1 MSLKKNLINYRGPY
15 GENKLISPDFIQ
27 HEILATRS
35 KMYDWEIKEH
45 VHADLY
51 QLFLIQDG
59 TGELYSNQQKI
70 PIQGPCLITMPSN
83 TLHGFVFHPEINGEV
98 LTFSDSFLEN
108 IFKNTPS
115 VFLTI
120 NTFLALP
127 FASDSTDWAVI
138 KQTKEALVHE
148 IYEERPDKSLA
159 LQALFQWLFIQIG
172 RLAQQDSSTQMTTDN
187 RTLKYFTDF
196 QKNIKRSYQESK
208 SIDTYARELSIT
220 SVHLNR
226 ICQAVVGQS
235 ALHVVHQYVIQQ
247 AKTYLL
253 STSYSISEIAYFLNL
268 KDPAYFTRFFKKYT
282 GVTPSEFRKNE

>member
-15 GENKLISPDFIQ
+15 GENNFISPDFMQ

-51 QLFLIQDG
+51 QLFIIQDG
-59 TGELYSNQQKI
+59 SGKLYSNQQEI
-70 PIQGPCLITMPSN
+70 SIQGPCLITMPSN
-83 TLHGFVFHPEINGEV
+83 TLHGFVFDPNVNGEV
-98 LTFSDSFLEN
+98 ITFSDSYLESL
-108 IFKNTPS
+108 FKSSPS
-115 VFLTI
+115 ILLII
-120 NTFLALP
+120 NKLLAISYVNHTHNWTSIL
-127 FASDSTDWAVI
+127 
-138 KQTKEALVHE
+138 QTKEALIHE
-148 IYEERPDKSLA
+148 MYEEKPTKSLA
-159 LQALFQWLFIQIG
+159 LQVLFQWLFIQIS
-172 RLAQQDSSTQMTTDN
+172 RYSQEKSSAEVTSDN
-187 RTLKYFTDF
+187 RTLRYFNDF
-196 QKNIKRSYQESK
+196 QKSIKRSYQESK
-208 SIDTYARELSIT
+208 SIETYARELSIT

-235 ALHVVHQYVIQQ
+235 ALQVIHQYVIQQ

-282 GVTPSEFRKNE
+282 GITPSEFRKN